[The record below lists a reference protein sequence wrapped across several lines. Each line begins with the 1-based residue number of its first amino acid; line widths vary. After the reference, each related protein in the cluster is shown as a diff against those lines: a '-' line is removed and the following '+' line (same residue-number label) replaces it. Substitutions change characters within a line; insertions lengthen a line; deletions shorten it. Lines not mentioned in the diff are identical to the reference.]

1 MCNNFELVL
10 LWGSYHNTLAYDF
23 QASLSRWFIIN
34 SRISVFHF
42 QTNKPSNYV
51 IVMKQGF
58 TFAETIR
65 FTTLRAAGCLT
76 TIYIVLLP
84 GPDPCTC
91 ICFLF
96 LFVFFFWLNL
106 YLFIVFICIC
116 TCYLLAFVLVAWP
129 LSIFALL
136 LDSDL
141 SFCAAVFRLCTLY
154 HLFFY
159 IS

>member
-1 MCNNFELVL
+1 MVVL
-10 LWGSYHNTLAYDF
+10 DVQQFRAGPLMGARSYHNTLAYDF
-23 QASLSRWFIIN
+23 QASLARWFIIN
-34 SRISVFHF
+34 SRISVLHF
-42 QTNKPSNYV
+42 QTNEPSNYV

-96 LFVFFFWLNL
+96 LFVFK
-106 YLFIVFICIC
+106 IVFVHSFYFYLHMLLVSICPGCVTTIYIC
-116 TCYLLAFVLVAWP
+116 
-129 LSIFALL
+129 FAP
-136 LDSDL
+136 
-141 SFCAAVFRLCTLY
+141 
-154 HLFFY
+154 
-159 IS
+159 

>member
-1 MCNNFELVL
+1 MQQFRAGPRMGVR
-10 LWGSYHNTLAYDF
+10 SYHNTLAYDF
-23 QASLSRWFIIN
+23 QAPLARWFIIN
-34 SRISVFHF
+34 SRISVFIF
-42 QTNKPSNYV
+42 RRTSNYV

-96 LFVFFFWLNL
+96 LFVFKIVFVHSFYL
-106 YLFIVFICIC
+106 YLHMLLVSICPGCVTTIYIC
-116 TCYLLAFVLVAWP
+116 
-129 LSIFALL
+129 FAP
-136 LDSDL
+136 
-141 SFCAAVFRLCTLY
+141 
-154 HLFFY
+154 
-159 IS
+159 

>member
-23 QASLSRWFIIN
+23 QASLVPWFIIN

-51 IVMKQGF
+51 IVMKQRFTFAF

-65 FTTLRAAGCLT
+65 FTTLWAAGCLT

-84 GPDPCTC
+84 GPDLCTC

-96 LFVFFFWLNL
+96 LFVFKIVFVHSFYL
-106 YLFIVFICIC
+106 YLHMLLVSICPGCVTTIYIC
-116 TCYLLAFVLVAWP
+116 FAPWLWP
-129 LSIFALL
+129 IFLRCSL
-136 LDSDL
+136 
-141 SFCAAVFRLCTLY
+141 
-154 HLFFY
+154 
-159 IS
+159 